1 MDSQDKEISLKAAD
15 NAISETRRQM
25 EKAGFSVL
33 KLAKELKIIAFS
45 DIADH
50 CTIDD
55 GGALQMLS
63 LQEIGKKS
71 KAVKKVKETSKITES
86 ADGEKIF
93 KDSKIEYELY
103 DKLDA
108 IKLAAAL
115 MGMEAPQKHELD
127 LTGSLMA
134 AVAARLSDGTD
145 AKPTD

>member
-1 MDSQDKEISLKAAD
+1 MKTDTTESAQA
-15 NAISETRRQM
+15 AISETRRDM

-55 GGALQMLS
+55 GGALQMRS

-71 KAVKKVKETSKITES
+71 KAIKKVKETTKITES
-86 ADGEKIF
+86 KDGEKLF
-93 KDSKIEYELY
+93 KDSRVEYELY

-108 IKLAAAL
+108 IKLAASL
-115 MGMEAPQKHELD
+115 MGMEAPQRVSVDIE
-127 LTGSLMA
+127 GSLMA
-134 AVAARLSDGTD
+134 AVAARLMDGTD
-145 AKPTD
+145 SKPKD

>member
-1 MDSQDKEISLKAAD
+1 MKIDLKKEEQAAD
-15 NAISETRRQM
+15 IAISETRKKM

-33 KLAKELKIIAFS
+33 KLAKELKLIAFS

-50 CTIDD
+50 CTIDE

-63 LQEIGKKS
+63 LQQIGKKS
-71 KAVKKVKETSKITES
+71 KAIKKVKETTKITES
-86 ADGEKIF
+86 KDGEKLF
-93 KDSKIEYELY
+93 KDSRVEYELY

-115 MGMEAPQKHELD
+115 MGMEAPQKHEFD

-145 AKPTD
+145 AKPAD

>member
-1 MDSQDKEISLKAAD
+1 VKIDLKKEEQAAD
-15 NAISETRRQM
+15 IAISETRKKM

-33 KLAKELKIIAFS
+33 KLAKELKLIAFS

-50 CTIDD
+50 CTIDE

-63 LQEIGKKS
+63 LQQIGKKS
-71 KAVKKVKETSKITES
+71 KAIKKVKETTKITES
-86 ADGEKIF
+86 KDGEKLF
-93 KDSKIEYELY
+93 KDSRVEYELY

-115 MGMEAPQKHELD
+115 MGMEAPQKHEFD

-145 AKPTD
+145 AKPAD